1 MDGHS
6 GYGDD
11 RQKVNGEHAAARHL
25 LRGHLRPATRR
36 RAEVDNRLTRTEQ
49 LSLES
54 ISRSLRRAIALLAR
68 RLDVVVGD
76 VPVQPLLARF
86 HEAYRWSHL
95 RRRADGKF
103 MTRCENEGCGIN
115 LLRVLVLGGVLLACR
130 ALGAQVEIPVRVSVE
145 TLSEALAT
153 QLAAA
158 SYREGPCR
166 YLKLGTPIVHSV
178 GARLR
183 LAVPGSGAL
192 GVAMGDKCQ
201 IAADWRG
208 TMLFTLMPY
217 IDGSGR
223 VRVRIV
229 DSRLADAAV

>member
-1 MDGHS
+1 M
-6 GYGDD
+6 
-11 RQKVNGEHAAARHL
+11 R
-25 LRGHLRPATRR
+25 
-36 RAEVDNRLTRTEQ
+36 
-49 LSLES
+49 
-54 ISRSLRRAIALLAR
+54 
-68 RLDVVVGD
+68 
-76 VPVQPLLARF
+76 
-86 HEAYRWSHL
+86 
-95 RRRADGKF
+95 
-103 MTRCENEGCGIN
+103 IN

-166 YLKLGTPIVHSV
+166 YLKLGAPIVHSV

-229 DSRLADAAV
+229 DSRLADARGGVAPLIWDLAKQRVHPRLERFSYDLGTPLQILRTATQSIELRQPRVESTHVVVAVAIELADAWLVAPPPTAAPGAPLTDAEVEALEKVLEPWDAFL